1 MCVWKC
7 RAVSDDWLGAEAMHA
22 LSFQGLV
29 LPERH
34 PPHTELLDLD
44 PLPVSALDSPQYE
57 AMYRFTHFNPIQTQV
72 RWLGFGEAV
81 DIQMSWGVC
90 VAGGKGDSLAFE
102 KHRQGRVGQCEQ
114 QIQLHGI
121 SICLKNVPCHQI

>member
-1 MCVWKC
+1 MFCNSHAAASPQLQPPKLQEEHTGCTAGLKLLSHSC

-44 PLPVSALDSPQYE
+44 PLPVSALDNVQYE
-57 AMYRFTHFNPIQTQV
+57 GLYTFTHFNPIQTQV
-72 RWLGFGEAV
+72 SA
-81 DIQMSWGVC
+81 
-90 VAGGKGDSLAFE
+90 
-102 KHRQGRVGQCEQ
+102 
-114 QIQLHGI
+114 
-121 SICLKNVPCHQI
+121 P

>member
-1 MCVWKC
+1 MSCC

-44 PLPVSALDSPQYE
+44 PLPVSALDNPLYE
-57 AMYRFTHFNPIQTQV
+57 GMYRFTHFNPIQTQV
-72 RWLGFGEAV
+72 HV
-81 DIQMSWGVC
+81 
-90 VAGGKGDSLAFE
+90 
-102 KHRQGRVGQCEQ
+102 
-114 QIQLHGI
+114 
-121 SICLKNVPCHQI
+121 